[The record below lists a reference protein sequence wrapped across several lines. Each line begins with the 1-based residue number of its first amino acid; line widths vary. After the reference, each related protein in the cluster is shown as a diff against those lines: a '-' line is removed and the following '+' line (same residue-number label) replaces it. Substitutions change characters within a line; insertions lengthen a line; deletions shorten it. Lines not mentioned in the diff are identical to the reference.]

1 MPTRIVAVTVIII
14 GYNLSM
20 DYVTYLKYHLCR
32 RRAATG
38 PSLSAIIVID
48 VVFVFLFTARK
59 Q

>member
-38 PSLSAIIVID
+38 PSLPTIIID